1 MCGHTAKSLKNWGFD
16 TMLVIDHIDNNSCN
30 NRLDNLQLL
39 CRGCNRRKNPHRKT
53 IKIYE
58 RAMTPEMEKNFTG
71 ERNYRNWMIGMLQ
84 THRHI
89 SKDDAINS
97 GAEVTKLS
105 QETVKRY
112 LKKMTSK
119 AGNYA
124 LGYHSNGEVHVYEKG
139 DEPVYDIDELEARGL
154 PDITEQKI

>member
-1 MCGHTAKSLKNWGFD
+1 
-16 TMLVIDHIDNNSCN
+16 
-30 NRLDNLQLL
+30 
-39 CRGCNRRKNPHRKT
+39 
-53 IKIYE
+53 
-58 RAMTPEMEKNFTG
+58 MTPEMEKNFTG

-124 LGYHSNGEVHVYEKG
+124 LGYHSNGEVHEYEKG